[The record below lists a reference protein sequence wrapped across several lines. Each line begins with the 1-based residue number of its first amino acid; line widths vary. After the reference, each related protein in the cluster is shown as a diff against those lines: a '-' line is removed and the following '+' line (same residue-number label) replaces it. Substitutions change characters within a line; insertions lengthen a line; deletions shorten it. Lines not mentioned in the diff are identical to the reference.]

1 MITAPPPPNEKE
13 RLRAL
18 QSYEILDTEPEAAFD
33 DLTELAS
40 QLCGAPVALVSLLD
54 AHRQWFK
61 SHHGLD
67 ASETPRDLAFCAH
80 AILKPGPLVV
90 PDALADERFRDN
102 PLVTGEPRVRA
113 YAGVPLVDPDGHALG
128 TLCVI
133 DHAPRTFTPEALEVL
148 QRLGRQVVAQLQLRR
163 ALRHA
168 RESAE
173 TQSRF
178 LANMSHE
185 IRTPLNGVI
194 GLTGLL
200 LDTHLATQQR
210 ELVATV
216 RDCGEHLLALVDD
229 ILDYSKLEA
238 GKLVLESTAFD
249 LKALAE
255 RALAMVESASSPR
268 KRLISGLADFFIS
281 STFAVVMP
289 NSSAATIA

>member
-102 PLVTGEPRVRA
+102 PLVLLPLRERV
-113 YAGVPLVDPDGHALG
+113 L
-128 TLCVI
+128 
-133 DHAPRTFTPEALEVL
+133 
-148 QRLGRQVVAQLQLRR
+148 
-163 ALRHA
+163 
-168 RESAE
+168 
-173 TQSRF
+173 
-178 LANMSHE
+178 
-185 IRTPLNGVI
+185 
-194 GLTGLL
+194 
-200 LDTHLATQQR
+200 
-210 ELVATV
+210 
-216 RDCGEHLLALVDD
+216 
-229 ILDYSKLEA
+229 
-238 GKLVLESTAFD
+238 
-249 LKALAE
+249 
-255 RALAMVESASSPR
+255 
-268 KRLISGLADFFIS
+268 
-281 STFAVVMP
+281 
-289 NSSAATIA
+289 